1 MKVSAGR
8 VDGFV
13 ANPDPDIVAC
23 LVYGPNTGLVRER
36 CDTLADHVLDDPKD
50 PFRAAELTM
59 ASLGDN
65 PARLAD
71 ELLAMTFDGGQRLIV
86 LRDATDSL
94 TKILEAAL
102 DTAGETRINA
112 LLAIEAGSLSGRSS
126 LRKLCE
132 SRNDCAA
139 LPCYADE
146 EQSRAEVSRRM
157 LKEAGIA
164 IEPDALRTL
173 TGYLGEDRLS
183 NRREIEKLI
192 LFVGREGTATEV
204 DVQAAVGDIGVSS
217 MDDTVFAAADGD
229 LRQLDH
235 AIERF
240 WAEGGEPVGLIRA
253 NQRHFQRLHRVVGSM
268 EGGTRYE
275 EAAKRLRPPV
285 FWKHSDR
292 FQAQARAWSRSQIEL
307 ALARLSEAELVLKST
322 GVPGQAACGR
332 TLYAVASM
340 RRTRAA

>member
-1 MKVSAGR
+1 MKISAGR

-13 ANPDPDIVAC
+13 ANPDPETVAC

-36 CDTLADHVLDDPKD
+36 CDALAKHVLDDPND
-50 PFRAAELTM
+50 PFRAAEVSM

-71 ELLAMTFDGGQRLIV
+71 ELLAMTFDGGRRLV
-86 LRDATDSL
+86 VVRDATDSL
-94 TKILEAAL
+94 TKTLEAAL
-102 DTAGETRINA
+102 DAAAAAESNA
-112 LLAIEAGSLSGRSS
+112 LVVIEAGTLSGRSS

-132 SRNDCAA
+132 ARSDSAA
-139 LPCYADE
+139 LPSYADE

-157 LKEAGIA
+157 LNEAGIG

-192 LFVGREGTATEV
+192 LFVGREGTATEA

-217 MDDTVFAAADGD
+217 MDDTVLAAADGD
-229 LRQLDH
+229 LVQLDH
-235 AIERF
+235 AIDRL
-240 WAEGGEPVGLIRA
+240 WAEGGEPVGLVRA
-253 NQRHFQRLHRVVGSM
+253 AQRHFQRLHRVVGQM
-268 EGGTRYE
+268 NDGVRYE
-275 EAAKRLRPPV
+275 DAARKLRPPV
-285 FWKHSDR
+285 FWKQAGR
-292 FQAQARAWSRSQIEL
+292 FQGQTRAWSREQIEL
-307 ALARLSEAELVLKST
+307 ALTRLGEAELILKST
-322 GVPGQAACGR
+322 GVPGHAACGR